1 MRLWPVALLVG
12 PALLALGEPL
22 CALTLDEVLVR
33 VYLESPRLAGA
44 RARLRATDEGVPQA
58 LGGWRPKLS
67 ATSGGAFSQTSTD
80 DGEQT
85 LGTLRQVVNLVQPVY
100 SGGATT
106 AETARAENEVLAERA
121 RLALAEQE
129 VLVEA
134 VDAFTAVTRDR
145 AVFELAVRNER
156 RLGEQLTGT
165 SDRYRFGEL
174 TKTDVAQ
181 AETRLARGTADRVR
195 AEGELAMSAARY
207 RRVVGGD
214 PDELTVPEPVAG
226 KPFASVEAPAL
237 VEAAPAVLA
246 ARYALDGAR
255 DQVDVA
261 VAQTRPRLS
270 LDGQAG
276 YEREPSTLID
286 YQRGFTVG
294 ATLSIPLYQG
304 GGEYARIRQAR
315 QTVTE
320 RRHALDQAHRLAE
333 EDLIAADAAL
343 RTAEARIGS
352 LESQVD
358 SATAALDGVRQ
369 EALVGAR
376 TVLDVLDAEQELFAA
391 EVELT
396 RARREAVMAG
406 YRMLAARGELSVAGL
421 GLEVEPYDPEGHYRE
436 VRDKWY
442 GLGEDRSE

>member
-1 MRLWPVALLVG
+1 MRLLPMALLVG
-12 PALLALGEPL
+12 PALVVLSGSLRAS
-22 CALTLDEVLVR
+22 TLDEILVR

-44 RARLRATDEGVPQA
+44 RARLRAVDEGVPQA
-58 LGGWRPKLS
+58 LGGWRPRLS
-67 ATSGGAFSQTSTD
+67 ATSGAAFAQTSTD

-85 LGTLRQVVNLVQPVY
+85 LGTLRQVVSLVQPVY

-106 AETARAENEVLAERA
+106 AETSRAENEVLAERA
-121 RLALAEQE
+121 RLSAAEQE

-145 AVFELAVRNER
+145 AVLELAQRNER
-156 RLGEQLTGT
+156 RLAEQLTGT

-174 TKTDVAQ
+174 TRTDVAQ
-181 AETRLARGTADRVR
+181 AQTRLARGTADRVR
-195 AEGELAMSAARY
+195 AEGELAMSVARY
-207 RRVVGGD
+207 RRIVGSD
-214 PDELTVPEPVAG
+214 PDELTAPDTAPG
-226 KPFASVEAPAL
+226 KPFAIAEAPAL
-237 VEAAPAVLA
+237 AEATPAVMA
-246 ARYALDGAR
+246 ARHALESAR

-261 VAQTRPRLS
+261 VAQTKPKLS

-320 RRHALDQAHRLAE
+320 RRYALDQAHRLAE
-333 EDLIAADAAL
+333 EDLIAADVAL
-343 RTAEARIGS
+343 RTVEARIRS

-396 RARREAVMAG
+396 RARREAFLAG
-406 YRMLAARGELSVAGL
+406 YRMLAARGELGVASL

-442 GLGEDRSE
+442 GLGEDRSQ